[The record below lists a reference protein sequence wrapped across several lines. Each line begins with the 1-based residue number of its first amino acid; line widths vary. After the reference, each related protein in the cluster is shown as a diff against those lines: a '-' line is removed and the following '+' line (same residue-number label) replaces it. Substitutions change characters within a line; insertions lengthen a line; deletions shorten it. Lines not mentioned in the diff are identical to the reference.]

1 MGASGPGP
9 MRDAHKIERRALL
22 AGGATLASLALLG
35 CDRARI
41 LGAAPSASA
50 SAAPIAD
57 RGFYGK
63 IVPRSA
69 TPLHAPPAVFRMKG
83 WTSRSSWI
91 KLENLEPDGTKIEK
105 GKEVARFE
113 FGSEDALPWIKQRI
127 AETQADL
134 KNTGARTRAETERLR
149 GEAEKLRLAEIAAE
163 LDTGKAGLVSERD
176 LSLLKLQHERA
187 LAEAKSGGTRAIAAN
202 AEAAAE
208 LSLAQARASEWSN
221 ATDRYAM
228 YERRV
233 HVLAP
238 HDGWVRYAYLNHSR
252 RKVQKPDNM
261 PSGTPFVYI
270 ARDQSLDVEL
280 YVPEQRIAAM
290 SPGTKVKIRLPDD
303 ERRVEATI
311 VKIDAFPQEI
321 GYLRGDD
328 ELPDAREKAFSV
340 RAEIADPPSFLSS
353 GIEVR
358 VEP

>member
-1 MGASGPGP
+1 MLDRRRFLLLVGAASG
-9 MRDAHKIERRALL
+9 AHAL
-22 AGGATLASLALLG
+22 AG
-35 CDRARI
+35 CDRTSD
-41 LGAAPSASA
+41 LVGTAPSASA
-50 SAAPIAD
+50 SAATTAE

-63 IVPRSA
+63 IIPREA
-69 TPLHAPPAVFRMKG
+69 TPLHSPPAVFRMKG
-83 WTSRSSWI
+83 WNSRSSWI
-91 KLENLEPDGTKIEK
+91 KLESLEPDGTHVDK
-105 GKEVARFE
+105 GAEVGRFE

-134 KNTGARTRAETERLR
+134 KNTSSRTREETQRLR
-149 GEAEKLRLAEIAAE
+149 GEAEKLRLAELAAE

-176 LSLLKLQHERA
+176 LALLRLQHERA
-187 LAEAKSGGTRAIAAN
+187 KEEARSGGSRSVAAN

-208 LSLAQARASEWSN
+208 LALVQAKASEWSN

-238 HDGWVRYAYLNHSR
+238 HAGWVRYAFLNHSR

-270 ARDQSLDVEL
+270 AVDQALDVEL
-280 YVPEQRIAAM
+280 YVPEDRIAAM
-290 SPGTKVKIRLPDD
+290 VPGTKVKVRLPDD
-303 ERRVEATI
+303 ERRTSATI
-311 VKIDAFPQEI
+311 VKVEPFPQEI
-321 GYLRGDD
+321 GFLRGDD

-340 RAEIADPPSFLSS
+340 RAEIEDPPSYLSS

-358 VEP
+358 VAP